1 MTRTPGWAAALA
13 IVFAVTLLAAC
24 GGGASDEAQ
33 VASPTT
39 APRDSADSADSAEQ
53 IDEQARVQVVRDRAS
68 LGDPNAPVV
77 IQEYSDFL

>member
-39 APRDSADSADSAEQ
+39 APQGSADSAEQ

-77 IQEYSDFL
+77 IEEYSDFL